1 MLHMQS
7 QPRFGLKSSS
17 NDSNLLSFHRLSDVH
32 PSTPQ
37 QVVAPGAGGLGHHT
51 RGARGL
57 SDRGSRPRG
66 DATLANV
73 CLWLFSG
80 LCDHSGKRT
89 SGKSSGSSLFGALPS
104 T

>member
-1 MLHMQS
+1 MLHIQS
-7 QPRFGLKSSS
+7 NIHPVVYSS
-17 NDSNLLSFHRLSDVH
+17 LLSFPRQSDVH

-37 QVVAPGAGGLGHHT
+37 QVVASAAGGLGHPT

-57 SDRGSRPRG
+57 SDGGSRPRG

-80 LCDHSGKRT
+80 LCDHSGKRN
-89 SGKSSGSSLFGALPS
+89 SGKSP
-104 T
+104 